1 MKVNFASQSTFK
13 MSNPEEQLEALK
25 DIRNMMERSS
35 RFLSLNGLSGIFVGL
50 IALAGAA
57 AAYLYLQTKHGNLP
71 YFEYAKNEQGEM
83 NISFLSFFLIDALS
97 VLFASLC
104 VATWLT
110 VKKAK
115 KEGER
120 MWTSTSK
127 QLMFNM
133 AIPLMAGGVFCII
146 MVAQG
151 YTGMVAPATLV
162 FYGLALVNASKFT
175 FEHVKFLGLVQISL
189 GLLAGI
195 FINHGLLFWALGFG
209 VVHIAYGIIAY
220 FTFEKN

>member
-1 MKVNFASQSTFK
+1 MA
-13 MSNPEEQLEALK
+13 NPEEQLEALK
-25 DIRNMMERSS
+25 DIRNMMERST

-50 IALAGAA
+50 IALVGAGAA
-57 AAYLYLQTKHGNLP
+57 YIYLQTKGGNLP
-71 YFEYAKNEQGEM
+71 YFEYIKNEKGEM
-83 NISFLSFFLIDALS
+83 SLSFISFFLIDAFI
-97 VLFASLC
+97 VLFTSLF
-104 VATWLT
+104 VATYLT
-110 VKKAK
+110 IKKAK
-115 KEGER
+115 KEGETI
-120 MWTSTSK
+120 WSPASK

-133 AIPLMAGGVFCII
+133 AIPLTAGGLFCII
-146 MVAQG
+146 MVVQG
-151 YTGMVAPATLV
+151 ATGMVAPATLV

-209 VVHIAYGIIAY
+209 VVHIVYGIIAY

>member
-1 MKVNFASQSTFK
+1 

-35 RFLSLNGLSGIFVGL
+35 RFLSLNGLSGIFVGI
-50 IALAGAA
+50 IALVGAA
-57 AAYLYLQTKHGNLP
+57 AAYVYLQTKHGNLP
-71 YFEYAKNEQGEM
+71 YFEYAKNEKGEM
-83 NISFLSFFLIDALS
+83 NLSFISFFLIDAVG
-97 VLFASLC
+97 VLIASLY

-110 VKKAK
+110 IKKAK
-115 KEGER
+115 KEGESV
-120 MWTSTSK
+120 WNAASK

-133 AIPLMAGGVFCII
+133 AIPLTVGGLFCII
-146 MVAQG
+146 MVAHG
-151 YTGMVAPATLV
+151 ATGMVAPATLV

-175 FEHVKFLGLVQISL
+175 FEHVKFLGLIQISL

-195 FINHGLLFWALGFG
+195 FINHGLLFWAIGFG